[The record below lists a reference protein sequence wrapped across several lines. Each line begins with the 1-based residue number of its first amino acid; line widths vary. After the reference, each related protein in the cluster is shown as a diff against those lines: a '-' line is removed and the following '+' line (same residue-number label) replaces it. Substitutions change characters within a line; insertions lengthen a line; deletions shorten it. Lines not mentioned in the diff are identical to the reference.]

1 MFQSDFIS
9 YKKRGIEMEKLKVGD
24 IFIVY
29 SSELKCIDLSCNGSF
44 LLKCINSLD
53 EYDFPLVTFMCRYLG
68 DNICEEYYSGI
79 KMQINYPLYEDQYY
93 VSIYAKQ
100 SCYRSFDNIIDKSKN
115 FRKLDQ
121 YVLEYPLIIE
131 PVSINDVHHYVVCD
145 NNSRENTIDVINKLN
160 NMAKNRYLVS
170 KKEFIEGQYDQA
182 YVDDMVTSFKK
193 KTLKKGE

>member
-1 MFQSDFIS
+1 
-9 YKKRGIEMEKLKVGD
+9 MEKLKVGD

-29 SSELKCIDLSCNGSF
+29 SSELKCIDLSTSGSF
-44 LLKCINSLD
+44 LLRCINSLND
-53 EYDFPLVTFMCRYLG
+53 YDFPLVTFMCRYLG

-93 VSIYAKQ
+93 VSIYEKQ
-100 SCYRSFDNIIDKSKN
+100 NHYRGFENIIDKSNN

-131 PVSINDVHHYVVCD
+131 PVSVNGVSNYVVCD
-145 NNSRENTIDVINKLN
+145 NNSKENTLDVINKLN
-160 NMAKNRYLVS
+160 NMAKNMYLES
-170 KKEFIEGQYDQA
+170 KKKFIESQYDQA
-182 YVDDMVTSFKK
+182 YVDDMIISFKK